1 MCLCVR
7 VCQSVCQ
14 SLACP
19 RYNSGLVQARI
30 TKFGPTMQ
38 KTLVR
43 GLRSLLF
50 FLFFFFVCVGGGG
63 GGGGVLF
70 WSGGGGLGG
79 GAIDLEI

>member
-43 GLRSLLF
+43 GLRSLLVF
-50 FLFFFFVCVGGGG
+50 FGFFFFFW
-63 GGGGVLF
+63 GGGVLF
-70 WSGGGGLGG
+70 WSGGGGFGGG
-79 GAIDLEI
+79 GATIDLDL